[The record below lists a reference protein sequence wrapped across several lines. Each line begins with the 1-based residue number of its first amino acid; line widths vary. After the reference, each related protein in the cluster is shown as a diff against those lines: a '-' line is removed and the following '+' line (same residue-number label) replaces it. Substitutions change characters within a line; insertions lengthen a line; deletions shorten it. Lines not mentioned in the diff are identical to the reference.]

1 LIVWQHHP
9 DAIWEMTPRQVFA
22 WLTLGLDRERIE
34 RAFALVDSATASHGD
49 SGAIERAVKDLTGG

>member
-1 LIVWQHHP
+1 
-9 DAIWEMTPRQVFA
+9 MTPRQVFA

-49 SGAIERAVKDLTGG
+49 SGAIERAVKDLTGGG